1 MTTDIEA
8 RFVDTLVTRNGEPDY
23 VPLTTNLG
31 IKYKRRM
38 LYFPMYTGELTLD
51 GLVDTGA
58 LSTAIPET
66 DLRKI
71 RVLSPQSSVKEGP
84 VPNFQS
90 MVANGQLETLKST
103 VELNFEVGD
112 MDFHVTFVV
121 MEKVTSPLIGVS
133 FLQRNNTIL
142 DTRQGILNFP
152 FFSLQLKTEDH
163 KYTNVLEPIC
173 IQAKMTIPLMIG
185 I

>member
-71 RVLSPQSSVKEGP
+71 IPSVECQRGSSTQLPINGSKRATGNPKEHG
-84 VPNFQS
+84 
-90 MVANGQLETLKST
+90 
-103 VELNFEVGD
+103 
-112 MDFHVTFVV
+112 
-121 MEKVTSPLIGVS
+121 
-133 FLQRNNTIL
+133 
-142 DTRQGILNFP
+142 
-152 FFSLQLKTEDH
+152 
-163 KYTNVLEPIC
+163 
-173 IQAKMTIPLMIG
+173 
-185 I
+185 